1 MSKANNSTVNQNTI
15 FAIGSNTKV
24 FTTTLLADM
33 VQDGLIKLNDPID
46 KYLPSNV
53 KVPQYNGHK
62 ITIEDLA
69 THTSGLPEFPS
80 NYCPGFVN
88 ANPQTPDEKVQLIL
102 NLTSCTK
109 NYTFDQFYQGLSNT
123 TIPREPG
130 LKFEY
135 STFGSALLGNILT
148 SKSNMSSY
156 NELVAKRILNVL
168 GMNSTSINLSDEQKS
183 RLAMGHLLGRELPM
197 FNLSSESKIE

>member
-15 FAIGSNTKV
+15 FGIGSATKV

-69 THTSGLPEFPS
+69 THTSGLPEFP
-80 NYCPGFVN
+80 P
-88 ANPQTPDEKVQLIL
+88 
-102 NLTSCTK
+102 
-109 NYTFDQFYQGLSNT
+109 T
-123 TIPREPG
+123 TAPVF
-130 LKFEY
+130 LK
-135 STFGSALLGNILT
+135 
-148 SKSNMSSY
+148 
-156 NELVAKRILNVL
+156 
-168 GMNSTSINLSDEQKS
+168 
-183 RLAMGHLLGRELPM
+183 
-197 FNLSSESKIE
+197 